1 MHPVQN
7 AIRTAATSLSAAISL
22 AQDLGQANP
31 SMTHHSL
38 AQSLRVTSEVLRD
51 VSEEL
56 MEAAR
61 NQLSS
66 AAPAAAPQTG
76 VHMECDA

>member
-1 MHPVQN
+1 M
-7 AIRTAATSLSAAISL
+7 
-22 AQDLGQANP
+22 
-31 SMTHHSL
+31 

-61 NQLSS
+61 NQSSS